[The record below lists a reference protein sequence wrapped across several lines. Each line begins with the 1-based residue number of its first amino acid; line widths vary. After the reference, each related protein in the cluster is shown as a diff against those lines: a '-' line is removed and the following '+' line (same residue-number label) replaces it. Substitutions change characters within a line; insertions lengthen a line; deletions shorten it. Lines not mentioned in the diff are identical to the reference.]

1 MSQLKPP
8 TIAERVAGN
17 IVAESALT
25 VAATIATG
33 PYALLAPLLPLLVKS
48 LASERQIKRIEEAL
62 VDIARILAANETQIH
77 NLTDEQYKIINE
89 TVLALLQTT
98 HFEKLKYLRAAIE
111 NALVMQDIQPQEATV
126 LSRVVRDISAE
137 EVSFVI
143 NNFSFEGFHL
153 IATHPEQEFADN
165 ILRVNPAS
173 RDALIVS
180 GLLSLGLLLPAEPT
194 YDAPNV
200 LRFSS
205 IVAKLIA
212 LLKTKA

>member
-8 TIAERVAGN
+8 TVVERVAGN
-17 IVAESALT
+17 VVAESALT
-25 VAATIATG
+25 VLAAIAGG
-33 PYALLAPLLPLLVKS
+33 PLAPLLPVLATS
-48 LASERQIKRIEEAL
+48 LASERQRARVEEAL
-62 VDIARILAANETQIH
+62 ADIGRVLDAHTNQIR

-89 TVLALLQTT
+89 VVLALLQTT
-98 HFEKLKYLRAAIE
+98 HTEKLKYLRAAVG
-111 NALVMQDIQPQEATV
+111 NALVLRDVEPQEATV

-137 EVSFVI
+137 EATFVI
-143 NNFSFEGFHL
+143 KNFSFDGFHL
-153 IATHPEQEFADN
+153 MAPPPGQEFTDN

-173 RDALIVS
+173 REALIVS

-212 LLKTKA
+212 LLKTDA